1 MLKYTDFIIAGP
13 IMQFT
18 MLSRQIL
25 ITIFSLTLLCFASAH
40 AVADENH
47 FAFFPG
53 EKLKFKMKWGI
64 FPAGEAVLEVL
75 PIETINGVK
84 SFHFVMQAKTNS
96 FIDRIYKYRSR
107 IDAYADLRMTR
118 SLKYLK
124 RTEAGKAVKE
134 VNVQF
139 DWEKKEAYY
148 FRSKTKFGTKPTT
161 KYRRRRTPL
170 LAGSFD
176 PLSVFYYTRLLN
188 ISQNR
193 PIERPV
199 TDGKKCV
206 MASAEIIKREFIKL
220 NGELYDTF
228 LVQPDLK
235 HIEGVFSKSKDAKI
249 YIWVTADERRI
260 PLKIK
265 SKVIVGSFTG
275 ELVSAE
281 GPKAMIVSTNETGT
295 EK

>member
-1 MLKYTDFIIAGP
+1 MI
-13 IMQFT
+13 
-18 MLSRQIL
+18 SRRIL
-25 ITIFSLTLLCFASAH
+25 TAIFSLTLLCFASAP

-47 FAFFPG
+47 LAFFPG
-53 EKLKFKMKWGI
+53 EKFKFKMKWGI

-75 PIETINGVK
+75 PIETINGIK
-84 SFHFVMQAKTNS
+84 SFHFRMQAKTNA
-96 FIDRIYKYRSR
+96 FIDKIYKYRSQ
-107 IDAYADLRMTR
+107 IDAYADLAMTR

-124 RTEAGKAVKE
+124 KTEARKAVKE
-134 VNVQF
+134 VNVYF
-139 DWEKKEAYY
+139 DWEKKEALY
-148 FRSKTKFGTKPTT
+148 FRSKTEIGPNPTT
-161 KYRRRRTPL
+161 RFQKKRTPL
-170 LAGSFD
+170 MSGSFD
-176 PLSVFYYTRLLN
+176 PLSVFYYTRLIN
-188 ISQNR
+188 IHQNH

-206 MASAEIIKREFIKL
+206 MASAEIIKRETITL
-220 NGELYDTF
+220 NGKSYDTL

-235 HIEGVFSKSKDAKI
+235 HVEGVFSKSKDARI
-249 YIWVTADERRI
+249 NIWVTADERRI

-281 GPKAMIVSTNETGT
+281 GPQAMTASTTETEI

>member
-1 MLKYTDFIIAGP
+1 
-13 IMQFT
+13 MQFNIQN
-18 MLSRQIL
+18 RRIL
-25 ITIFSLTLLCFASAH
+25 ITIFSLTLLCIASDH
-40 AVADENH
+40 AVADENNS
-47 FAFFPG
+47 AFFPG
-53 EKLKFKMKWGI
+53 EKLKFKLKWGI

-75 PIETINGVK
+75 PIETINGIK
-84 SFHFVMQAKTNS
+84 SFHFVMQAKSNS
-96 FIDRIYKYRSR
+96 FIDKIYKYRSR

-124 RTEAGKAVKE
+124 KTEAGKAFKE

-148 FRSKTKFGTKPTT
+148 FRTKTKTGPNPTT
-161 KYRRRRTPL
+161 KYRKRLTPL
-170 LAGSFD
+170 LPGSFD

-206 MASAEIIKREFIKL
+206 MASAQIIKRENIKL
-220 NGELYDTF
+220 NGKSYDAY

-235 HIEGVFSKSKDAKI
+235 HVEGVFSKSKNAKI
-249 YIWVTADERRI
+249 HIWVTADKRRI

-265 SKVIVGSFTG
+265 SKVVVGSFTG

-281 GPKAMIVSTNETGT
+281 GPKAMTISKTETG
-295 EK
+295 KGP

>member
-1 MLKYTDFIIAGP
+1 
-13 IMQFT
+13 MQFNI
-18 MLSRQIL
+18 LNRQIL
-25 ITIFSLTLLCFASAH
+25 ITIFSLMLLCFASAH
-40 AVADENH
+40 AVADESYL
-47 FAFFPG
+47 AFSPG
-53 EKLKFKMKWGI
+53 EKLKFKLKWGI

-96 FIDRIYKYRSR
+96 FFDKIYKYRSR

-124 RTEAGKAVKE
+124 KTEAGKAVKE
-134 VNVQF
+134 VKVQF

-148 FRSKTKFGTKPTT
+148 FRTKTKFGPNPTT
-161 KYRRRRTPL
+161 KNRKRRTSL
-170 LAGSFD
+170 LPGSFD
-176 PLSVFYYTRLLN
+176 PLSIFYYTRLLT

-206 MASAEIIKREFIKL
+206 MASAVIIKRENIKL
-220 NGELYDTF
+220 NGKSYDTF

-235 HIEGVFSKSKDAKI
+235 HVEGVFSKSKNAKI
-249 YIWVTADERRI
+249 HIWVTADERRI
-260 PLKIK
+260 PVKIK

-281 GPKAMIVSTNETGT
+281 GPKASTASIAGIRL

>member
-1 MLKYTDFIIAGP
+1 MLF
-13 IMQFT
+13 
-18 MLSRQIL
+18 
-25 ITIFSLTLLCFASAH
+25 CFASVLA
-40 AVADENH
+40 AADENYL
-47 FAFFPG
+47 AFFPG
-53 EKLKFKMKWGI
+53 EKLKFKLKWGI

-84 SFHFVMQAKTNS
+84 SFHFMMQAETNS
-96 FIDRIYKYRSR
+96 FFDKIYKYRSR
-107 IDAYADLRMTR
+107 IDAYADLGMTH

-124 RTEAGKAVKE
+124 KTEAGKAVKK

-139 DWEKKEAYY
+139 DWEKKEARY
-148 FRSKTKFGTKPTT
+148 FRAKTKFGPNPTT
-161 KYRRRRTPL
+161 KYRKRRTPL
-170 LAGSFD
+170 LSGSFD

-206 MASAEIIKREFIKL
+206 MARAEIIKRENIKL
-220 NGELYDTF
+220 NGKSYNTI

-235 HIEGVFSKSKDAKI
+235 HVEGVFNKSKDSKI
-249 YIWVTADERRI
+249 NIWVTADERRI
-260 PLKIK
+260 PVKIK

-275 ELVSAE
+275 ELVSVE
-281 GPKAMIVSTNETGT
+281 GPKSMTVSMSDIGIEN
-295 EK
+295 

>member
-1 MLKYTDFIIAGP
+1 M
-13 IMQFT
+13 
-18 MLSRQIL
+18 
-25 ITIFSLTLLCFASAH
+25 LLCFASAH
-40 AVADENH
+40 AVADENYL
-47 FAFFPG
+47 AFFPG
-53 EKLKFKMKWGI
+53 EKLKFKLKWGI

-75 PIETINGVK
+75 PIEIINGVK

-96 FIDRIYKYRSR
+96 FIDKIYKYRSR

-124 RTEAGKAVKE
+124 KTEAGKAVKE

-139 DWEKKEAYY
+139 DWDKKEAYY
-148 FRSKTKFGTKPTT
+148 FRSKTKFGPNPTT
-161 KYRRRRTPL
+161 KYRKRRTPL
-170 LAGSFD
+170 LPGSFD

-206 MASAEIIKREFIKL
+206 MASAEIIKRENIKL
-220 NGELYDTF
+220 NGKSYDTF

-235 HIEGVFSKSKDAKI
+235 HVEGVFSKSKDAKI

-265 SKVIVGSFTG
+265 SKIVIGSFTG

-281 GPKAMIVSTNETGT
+281 GPKAMTVSITETGI